1 MPRSL
6 REECNE
12 YLKHFDGETL
22 NSSLRRFKRVLVEK
36 TFETEVAFCVLQ
48 DLIARSAK
56 GTRRDDQVKISAD
69 IEITNLN
76 CGIKQQSTLLQQSK
90 KNVINIAL

>member
-1 MPRSL
+1 M
-6 REECNE
+6 
-12 YLKHFDGETL
+12 KHFDGETL

-69 IEITNLN
+69 IENYKLKLRYKTIIYT
-76 CGIKQQSTLLQQSK
+76 
-90 KNVINIAL
+90 IATK